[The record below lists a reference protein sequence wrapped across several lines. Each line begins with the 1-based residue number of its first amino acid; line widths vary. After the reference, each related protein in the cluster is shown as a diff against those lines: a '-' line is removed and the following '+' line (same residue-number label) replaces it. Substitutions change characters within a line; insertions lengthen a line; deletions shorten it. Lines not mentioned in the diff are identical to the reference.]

1 MQAVLQIPLGLYFV
15 RGGNIYTNGTTTLYN
30 AGRNGNYWSGTTYSA
45 DYSYVLDFSS
55 SYVNPAYGN
64 GRGFG
69 RSVRC
74 YAL

>member
-1 MQAVLQIPLGLYFV
+1 MQIPLGLYFV

-45 DYSYVLDFSS
+45 DNSYNLNFRSS
-55 SYVNPAYGN
+55 NVNPANGNNRGN
-64 GRGFG
+64 GN
-69 RSVRC
+69 SVRC